1 MKRVLLFIGTN
12 IAVLVVLSI
21 VIKLLGVD
29 QILSANGINYLN
41 LLIFAAVFASSVR
54 FSAIMPPKAETGSH
68 S

>member
-29 QILSANGINYLN
+29 QILYANGINYLN
-41 LLIFAAVFASSVR
+41 LLIFSAVFG
-54 FSAIMPPKAETGSH
+54 FGGSFI
-68 S
+68 